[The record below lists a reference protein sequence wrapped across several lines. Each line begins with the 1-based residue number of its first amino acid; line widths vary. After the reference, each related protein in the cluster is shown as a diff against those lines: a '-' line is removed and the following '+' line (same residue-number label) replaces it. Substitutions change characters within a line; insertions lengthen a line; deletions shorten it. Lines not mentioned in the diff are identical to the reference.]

1 LPDSR
6 LDTVTSRAPLPASSW
21 VSPSDMVPTSLP
33 ARAFTNAVR
42 SAEAV
47 AVERVDRKLPT
58 VAPRSGLEE

>member
-1 LPDSR
+1 
-6 LDTVTSRAPLPASSW
+6 
-21 VSPSDMVPTSLP
+21 MVPTSLP